1 MMPFEDSKQSVRVVL
16 PWSTW
21 ATMQTLQIFMR
32 TNFNEQLEILSKSR
46 HDSVNSISNSNT
58 AISNSIKSNTAVNN
72 SINNS
77 NTSINS
83 IKNLADNSNNNA
95 SLITAKLLNASDI
108 LDLMDLLDKSPSD
121 VAKLNALKE
130 ERIQILDLLQN
141 APKNHVL
148 SYFDHPQTDVPT
160 CLPKD
165 HLSTCL
171 PKDHV
176 PTCLPKDRLS
186 TCLPKDHLSTYF
198 ANDHVPTYFANN
210 HFPSDFQP
218 VTNSP
223 DALDFITK
231 APCQISNAQFENV
244 SNMHFDSLLESP
256 DLNPELPNSPQLVE
270 IVDYKIL
277 KSSSSSSPQNDTLNA
292 SNKVDLDADLYHD
305 LDFDDFDNI
314 MESEQ
319 RVLESEQRVLE
330 SEPAKQAIVYPW
342 TNEVN
347 KILRQIFHLHDFRIN
362 QKEIID
368 STLSGNDCF
377 VLMVLSAN

>member
-1 MMPFEDSKQSVRVVL
+1 MY
-16 PWSTW
+16 
-21 ATMQTLQIFMR
+21 I
-32 TNFNEQLEILSKSR
+32 
-46 HDSVNSISNSNT
+46 
-58 AISNSIKSNTAVNN
+58 NN
-72 SINNS
+72 ANNS
-77 NTSINS
+77 N
-83 IKNLADNSNNNA
+83 DNA

-130 ERIQILDLLQN
+130 ERIQILQLLQN
-141 APKNHVL
+141 APKNHVS
-148 SYFDHPQTDVPT
+148 SYFDHPQTAHVP
-160 CLPKD
+160 
-165 HLSTCL
+165 TCL

-176 PTCLPKDRLS
+176 PTYFGN
-186 TCLPKDHLSTYF
+186 DHL
-198 ANDHVPTYFANN
+198 
-210 HFPSDFQP
+210 PSDFHP

-231 APCQISNAQFENV
+231 APCQISNAQSENV
-244 SNMHFDSLLESP
+244 SNMHFDSNDLLESP